1 MDIFENCQKI
11 NSYIRNKEEL
21 NARNE
26 LIKLLDHHSK
36 NSIPYSPLVN
46 HLIRETGLYPYIKSE
61 TAIWQDQ
68 YIFDIFKVDIGR
80 SEMTLHREQSALL
93 NGLIDGE
100 DIAVSAP
107 TSFGKSFVID
117 AFITIKK
124 PNNVVIIVPTIA
136 LMDETRRRLYKKFS
150 DEYKIITNTGIE
162 LGKKNILIFPQERA
176 LKYASQLET
185 IDLLVI
191 DEFYKASS
199 TFDKERS
206 ATLIR
211 AIMNLSKIA
220 QQRYYLAPNISTIEK
235 NTFTKDMNFQKL
247 DFNTVYLEKNDVYK
261 KIGDDKEKKSD
272 FIVNFLN
279 SNQNSK
285 TLMYAGTYKEIEKLC
300 DIIQKNIQDDDH
312 PKPLLKNF
320 KDWLSTNY
328 DPSWSLTKLVLKRT
342 GIHNG
347 QLHRSLSQLQIK
359 LFDEEE
365 GLDNLISTSSI
376 IEGVNTAAE
385 NVIIWRNLNGPKKL
399 NDFSYKNIIG
409 RGGRMFKHFIG
420 KIYTLEPPPKS
431 EETQLELPFPDELL
445 GEIDEAEYDTFLTS
459 SQSDKAKEERKKI
472 EDLIGR
478 KQYKELLDSKVLQS
492 NPNTRYNIISSMRKE
507 RNNWNGLGFL
517 NSDDTNEWDRFLYKF
532 LEFKPSEWGIEYGKF
547 VSFVKKLSKNWTKSI
562 PELLNELKEDD
573 ISIGNFFK
581 LERYTAFNLGAIVND
596 VNEIQKRM
604 IPEQNVDL
612 SPFLFKVSH
621 VFLPSAVYQ
630 LEEYGLP
637 RMLSRKIHQSG
648 LIDLE
653 NTDLTI
659 DSVIKQFEEI
669 GLDQILKQIAWS
681 DFEEYILKYFYSGIS
696 LEPT

>member
-11 NSYIRNKEEL
+11 NSYIKNKEEP

-36 NSIPYSPLVN
+36 NSILYSPLVN

-68 YIFDIFKVDIGR
+68 YIFEIFKVDIGR
-80 SEMTLHREQSALL
+80 SKVTLHREQSALL
-93 NGLIDGE
+93 KGLIDGE

-117 AFITIKK
+117 AFIKIKK

-162 LGKKNILIFPQERA
+162 LDKKNILIFPQERA

-206 ATLIR
+206 AALIR

-247 DFNTVYLEKNDVYK
+247 DFNTVCLEKHDVYK
-261 KIGDDKEKKSD
+261 EIGDDEEKKSN
-272 FIVNFLN
+272 FIVKFLN

-300 DIIQKNIQDDDH
+300 NIIQKKIQDDET

-359 LFDEEE
+359 LFDEKE

-385 NVIIWRNLNGPKKL
+385 NVVIWRNFNGRKKL

-420 KIYTLEPPPKS
+420 KIYILEPPPKS
-431 EETQLELPFPDELL
+431 EETQLKLPVPDELL

-478 KQYKELLDSKVLQS
+478 KEYKELLDSKVLQS

-507 RNNWNGLGFL
+507 RNIWNGLGFL

-532 LEFKPSEWGIEYGKF
+532 LEFKPGRLDIEYGNF
-547 VSFVKKLSKNWTKSI
+547 FSFFKKLSKNWTKSI

-573 ISIGNFFK
+573 ISIDNFFK
-581 LERYTAFNLGAIVND
+581 LERYTVFNLAAIVND
-596 VNEIQKRM
+596 VNEIQKKM
-604 IPEQNVDL
+604 IPKENVDL

-621 VFLPSAVYQ
+621 AFLPSAVYQ

-659 DSVIKQFEEI
+659 DFVIEQFKTI
-669 GLDQILKQIAWS
+669 SLDQILERITWS
-681 DFEEYILKYFYSGIS
+681 DFERYILKYFYNGIS